1 MFGEGGAEEITRDA
15 AFCFF
20 LFFSFFLPSLLP
32 TRLLS
37 EKLVRMYGVDDDGD
51 EEGDEV
57 G

>member
-20 LFFSFFLPSLLP
+20 FLFSFFLPSLLP